1 MGTRCCTLPR
11 GSVVPRPSSS
21 SPVAPPPSPSR
32 PSYCRSPAGSIAAS
46 QPVAPCANGQIAISC
61 RRLAILL
68 SLGARSCAVR
78 CYRGSA
84 LLQAQNLDAC
94 CCWSGAIMPQAWQWQ
109 WQWQWQWPF
118 RSAQARLERHPWSG
132 RTEHSALVSLNSAA
146 SAIMVTTATTA
157 VRRESRKR
165 ETLVVGWDDLLQQ
178 VISSFVFQVPV
189 LPLYCCRLWGQ

>member
-1 MGTRCCTLPR
+1 
-11 GSVVPRPSSS
+11 
-21 SPVAPPPSPSR
+21 
-32 PSYCRSPAGSIAAS
+32 
-46 QPVAPCANGQIAISC
+46 
-61 RRLAILL
+61 
-68 SLGARSCAVR
+68 
-78 CYRGSA
+78 
-84 LLQAQNLDAC
+84 
-94 CCWSGAIMPQAWQWQ
+94 MPQAWR
-109 WQWQWQWPF
+109 WQWPF

>member
-1 MGTRCCTLPR
+1 MKDQNAKN
-11 GSVVPRPSSS
+11 S
-21 SPVAPPPSPSR
+21 
-32 PSYCRSPAGSIAAS
+32 AS

-94 CCWSGAIMPQAWQWQ
+94 CCWSGAIMPQAWR
-109 WQWQWQWPF
+109 WQWPF

-165 ETLVVGWDDLLQQ
+165 ETLVVGCGMICSNTSCQCLSSRLYPLLCHQ
-178 VISSFVFQVPV
+178 
-189 LPLYCCRLWGQ
+189 